1 MKDTLIVIG
10 LSIAIIP
17 YALICVIANL
27 YKYLKAN
34 NMTLKERVNYFI
46 NEEIESIK
54 YSQFFINR

>member
-1 MKDTLIVIG
+1 MIFLAITILIIFGIPYTLICLAV
-10 LSIAIIP
+10 S
-17 YALICVIANL
+17 L
-27 YKYLKAN
+27 YTHFKAN